1 MKNLYG
7 LTVPVFE
14 NLRAILD
21 ANRMKSNQTFIF
33 VTNNRKMSG
42 ITVHD
47 LNPKSK
53 EKLNKIIAKHFADT
67 LTLVKE
73 TPTTMKFSYICEDE
87 RMLQRMQ
94 KTPESSITHRRL
106 MVALNAMPLE
116 TIMML
121 GTQLNWRFDIENG
134 QIVHAVVEG

>member
-7 LTVPVFE
+7 LTVPVLE
-14 NLRAILD
+14 NLRAIMD

-33 VTNNRKMSG
+33 VTNNRKMAG

-53 EKLNKIIAKHFADT
+53 EKLNKIIAEHFADT

-73 TPTTMKFSYICEDE
+73 TPTTMKFSYICEDD

-94 KTPESSITHRRL
+94 KTPESSINHRRL

-121 GTQLNWRFDIENG
+121 GTQFNWRFDIENG